1 MKRRKNNM
9 NERFF
14 GNDFVQKADF
24 TGILVVD
31 EFLFLS

>member
-1 MKRRKNNM
+1 M